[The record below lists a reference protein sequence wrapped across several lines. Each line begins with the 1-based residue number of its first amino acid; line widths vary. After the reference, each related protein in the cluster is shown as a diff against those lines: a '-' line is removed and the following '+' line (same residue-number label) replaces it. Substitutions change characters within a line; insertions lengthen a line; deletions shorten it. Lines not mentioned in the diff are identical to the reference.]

1 MIEFRSVRKTF
12 ADANGKET
20 VALHGLDLRIEP
32 GQVHCLIGTSGCGK
46 TTSLRLVNRLEE
58 PTSGQVLVDG
68 EDVREVDVI
77 ALRRRIGYVI
87 QSGGLFP
94 HLTIAKNVGVLCD
107 LEGHA
112 AKDVEQRVH
121 ALLELVN
128 LAPSKFAGRYPKEL
142 SGGQRQR
149 VGIARAL
156 ALDPKYLLMDEP
168 FGALDPLTRGELLS
182 ELQSLFSNLGKTVLL
197 VTHDLNEA
205 FALGQRVSVMHEG
218 HLIQTGSRQDLMRN
232 PATEFVAN
240 FVKTAHGGA
249 N

>member
-1 MIEFRSVRKTF
+1 VIEFRSVRKTF

>member
-1 MIEFRSVRKTF
+1 VIEFRSVRKTF

-112 AKDVEQRVH
+112 VKDVEQRVH

>member
-1 MIEFRSVRKTF
+1 MIEFCSVRKTF

-32 GQVHCLIGTSGCGK
+32 GVVHCLIGTSGCGK

-58 PTSGQVLVDG
+58 PTSGQVLVGG
-68 EDVREVDVI
+68 EDVRTVDVI
-77 ALRRRIGYVI
+77 ELRRRIGYVI

-94 HLTIAKNVGVLCD
+94 HLTIAKNIGVLCD
-107 LEGHA
+107 LEGHSG
-112 AKDVEQRVH
+112 KQVEERVH

-128 LAPSKFAGRYPKEL
+128 LAPSQFASRYPKEL

-156 ALDPKYLLMDEP
+156 ALDPDYLLMDEP

-182 ELQSLFSNLGKTVLL
+182 ELQPLFSSLGKTVLL
-197 VTHDLNEA
+197 VTHDLTEA
-205 FALGQRVSVMHEG
+205 FALGHRVSLMHEG
-218 HLIQTGSRQDLMRN
+218 HLIQTGTPEDLMQN
-232 PATEFVAN
+232 PVTEFAAN
-240 FVKTAHGGA
+240 FVKTVRGGA